1 MDYIRKAIERA
12 STRQDDQT
20 QALGA
25 RQPWTPSAE
34 PHADHEKSL
43 DLAHLEQQRII
54 THDDTDAR
62 SKHFHILRT
71 QILQAMDSAGWQTLA
86 ITSPTPG
93 CRAAE
98 TAVNL
103 AISIARQP
111 DRSVV
116 LVDFDLSEPAVA
128 SCLGL
133 KCDAGVAS
141 VLLRSKSLSEALI
154 PLVVGNYRLSVLPN
168 DASIPNSS
176 EWLAS
181 RANALLL
188 REIKAAFRSSIL
200 IVNIA
205 PILPSD
211 DAISILPQ
219 MDCALLVTAAGVTRR
234 SEVKACEKY
243 LKTVEVLRVLVHGAS
258 PLGS

>member
-1 MDYIRKAIERA
+1 VEYIRRAIERA
-12 STRQDDQT
+12 STGRDDQT
-20 QALGA
+20 QALESRQA
-25 RQPWTPSAE
+25 RGESR
-34 PHADHEKSL
+34 ADPAKLL
-43 DLAHLEQQRII
+43 DLTHLERHRII
-54 THDDTDAR
+54 AHDDADAR

-71 QILQAMDSAGWQTLA
+71 QILQAMDSRGWQTLA
-86 ITSPTPG
+86 VTSPTPG
-93 CRAAE
+93 CRATE

-116 LVDFDLSEPAVA
+116 LVDFDLSESAVA

-141 VLLRSKSLSEALI
+141 ILLRSKPLSDALI
-154 PLVVGNYRLSVLPN
+154 PLVAGNYRLTVLPN
-168 DASIPNSS
+168 DAPIPNSS

-181 RANALLL
+181 RANASLLQEL
-188 REIKAAFRSSIL
+188 KAAFRSSIL
-200 IVNIA
+200 VFNVA

-243 LKTVEVLRVLVHGAS
+243 LRTVEVLRILVHGAPS
-258 PLGS
+258 LDS

>member
-1 MDYIRKAIERA
+1 MEYIRKAIERA
-12 STRQDDQT
+12 SSERGEQRRAPEYRAAPGVSNADQPK
-20 QALGA
+20 L
-25 RQPWTPSAE
+25 
-34 PHADHEKSL
+34 L
-43 DLAHLEQQRII
+43 DLAHLERQRII
-54 THDDTDAR
+54 AHDDADAR

-71 QILQAMDSAGWQTLA
+71 QILQAMDIRGWQTLA
-86 ITSPTPG
+86 ITSPAPG
-93 CRAAE
+93 SRAAE
-98 TAVNL
+98 TAINL

-116 LVDFDLSEPAVA
+116 LVDFDLSSSEVA

-133 KCDAGVAS
+133 QCDAGVAS
-141 VLLRSKSLSEALI
+141 VLLRSKPLSDAVI
-154 PLVVGNYRLSVLPN
+154 PLQAGNYRLSVLPN
-168 DASIPNSS
+168 DAPIPNSS

-181 RANALLL
+181 RVNTSLLQEL
-188 REIKAAFRSSIL
+188 KAMFRSSIL
-200 IVNIA
+200 IFNIA

-243 LKTVEVLRVLVHGAS
+243 LRQVEVLRILVHGAPS
-258 PLGS
+258 VSA

>member
-1 MDYIRKAIERA
+1 MEYIRKAIERA
-12 STRQDDQT
+12 SIERGDQRKPPELR
-20 QALGA
+20 A
-25 RQPWTPSAE
+25 TPGE
-34 PHADHEKSL
+34 PGADHEKTL
-43 DLAHLEQQRII
+43 DLAHLEGQRII
-54 THDDTDAR
+54 AHDDADAR

-71 QILQAMDSAGWQTLA
+71 QILQAMDSSGWQTLA
-86 ITSPTPG
+86 VTSPTPG

-116 LVDFDLSEPAVA
+116 LVDFNLSAAEVA
-128 SCLGL
+128 DCLGL

-141 VLLRSKSLSEALI
+141 VLLRSKPLSDALV
-154 PLVVGNYRLSVLPN
+154 PLAAGNYRFLVLAN
-168 DASIPNSS
+168 DAPLPNSS

-181 RANALLL
+181 RANSSLL
-188 REIKAAFRSSIL
+188 RELKATFRSSIL
-200 IVNIA
+200 IFNIA

-234 SEVKACEKY
+234 SDVKACEKY
-243 LKTVEVLRVLVHGAS
+243 LRQVEVLRILVHGS
-258 PLGS
+258 PSAGS